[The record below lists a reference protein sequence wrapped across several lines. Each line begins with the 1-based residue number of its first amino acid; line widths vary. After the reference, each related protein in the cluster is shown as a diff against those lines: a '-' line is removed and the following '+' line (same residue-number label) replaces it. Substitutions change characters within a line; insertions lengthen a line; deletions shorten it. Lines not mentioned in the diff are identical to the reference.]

1 MNRETRTD
9 ANGGTG
15 TPVAKQVAE
24 KLRRLVDLVQAGE
37 VDASPRVAA
46 YLAGVADGLDPVG
59 EWGVPLSR
67 LQQTVV

>member
-1 MNRETRTD
+1 MSGETRTD
-9 ANGGTG
+9 ANGVIG

-24 KLRRLVDLVQAGE
+24 TLRLLVDLVQAGE

-59 EWGVPLSR
+59 GCGVSLIR